1 MQTAPMTST
10 SSGPSSKKVTQK
22 GYFKWNKDLEHV
34 LAKEVFRAHAYKN
47 TKDSSMKV
55 KWQIV
60 LTRLKATYPVKDG
73 DQSIDFTDL
82 DISAIALQN
91 HFKRIMEDLEK
102 KAAISEEGANLSG
115 LPEVPSEL
123 DSLLMHTSKE
133 ADKVKHL
140 KKRDKEKK
148 RAERKVNEAINKEE
162 LLKQGQLSNRLF
174 HRLYLNNHYRNK
186 LNRQIF
192 SILCHSP
199 AVIERIAPQI

>member
-1 MQTAPMTST
+1 MQTAPTTST
-10 SSGPSSKKVTQK
+10 SSGPLSKKVTQK

-82 DISAIALQN
+82 DITAIALQN

-102 KAAISEEGANLSG
+102 KAAIEEGANLSG
-115 LPEVPSEL
+115 LLEVPSEL
-123 DSLLMHTSKE
+123 DSLLMHMSKE

-148 RAERKVNEAINKEE
+148 KAERKVNETINKEE
-162 LLKQGQLSNRLF
+162 LLKQGQLSNDSSF
-174 HRLYLNNHYRNK
+174 TVDEDAE
-186 LNRQIF
+186 
-192 SILCHSP
+192 SP
-199 AVIERIAPQI
+199 IS

>member
-1 MQTAPMTST
+1 MQTAPTTST
-10 SSGPSSKKVTQK
+10 NSGPLSKKVTQK

-47 TKDSSMKV
+47 TKESSMKV

-82 DISAIALQN
+82 DITALALQN

-123 DSLLMHTSKE
+123 DSLLMHMSKE

-148 RAERKVNEAINKEE
+148 KAERKVNETINKEE
-162 LLKQGQLSNRLF
+162 LLKQG
-174 HRLYLNNHYRNK
+174 NK
-186 LNRQIF
+186 
-192 SILCHSP
+192 
-199 AVIERIAPQI
+199 